1 MESSKGFFRGS
12 LAVPWKKLDFH
23 SHFDG
28 SSSFFGLET
37 AGNRNQLPVRFV
49 QPLWA
54 FLVSWM
60 MTWQVMETK
69 ATFEFAENTRIGQLN
84 FTQSGWAR
92 LRWYPA
98 LIPHHFIGVASN
110 LLWPSL
116 ILLHF
121 DSFFAH
127 VLLTKGPGTL
137 SVRIFSRTGYEET
150 KWVLDSNH
158 TSQKHHFLD
167 KCWFIPHERRP
178 ILLFFFL
185 WPRSCGFSSC
195 FWPRIHA
202 QVDSGW
208 ASPLR
213 RPGANISAGWKGY
226 FGLPKWP
233 KHLGDLDLFHK
244 LPSKH
249 VVW

>member
-178 ILLFFFL
+178 ILLFFSCDREAVGFQLFL
-185 WPRSCGFSSC
+185 AQDTRSS
-195 FWPRIHA
+195 W
-202 QVDSGW
+202 
-208 ASPLR
+208 LR
-213 RPGANISAGWKGY
+213 VGLSTQEAGG
-226 FGLPKWP
+226 
-233 KHLGDLDLFHK
+233 KHLSRLEGLFRPPK
-244 LPSKH
+244 MAKTFRGFGFIS
-249 VVW
+249 